1 MKISEMSNLRLI
13 KELEYTERQINNLL
27 STKKQI
33 REELAKRYDKGEL
46 EENDNGTNKKEIEE

>member
-33 REELAKRYDKGEL
+33 REEIAKRYDKGEL

>member
-33 REELAKRYDKGEL
+33 KEEIAKRYDKGDL
-46 EENDNGTNKKEIEE
+46 EENDTRTNKEEIN

>member
-33 REELAKRYDKGEL
+33 KEEIAKRYDKGDL
-46 EENDNGTNKKEIEE
+46 EENDTRTNKKEIEE